1 MIKADNSCM
10 KYVTNFDRISLYN
23 WTTITVFITVFI
35 YKLFLRVLTPYEA
48 KSLVAMLHS
57 RDPLLLER
65 ALVTV
70 SNSAAFTA
78 NQVRYCDTMY
88 AVQSERTG
96 SILLNVQGDSGDLT
110 PGTGLMILCR

>member
-1 MIKADNSCM
+1 MNGPFA
-10 KYVTNFDRISLYN
+10 R
-23 WTTITVFITVFI
+23 
-35 YKLFLRVLTPYEA
+35 RVLTPYEA

-78 NQVRYCDTMY
+78 NQVRYCDTISMY
-88 AVQSERTG
+88 RDALKGGPQV
-96 SILLNVQGDSGDLT
+96 V
-110 PGTGLMILCR
+110 